1 MKRYLII
8 NPKTGEN
15 MIREFTSKQL
25 SEVVRDG
32 FTMIIPINN

>member
-15 MIREFTSKQL
+15 LIREFTPKQL
-25 SEVVRDG
+25 AEVVRDG
-32 FTMIIPINN
+32 FTMIIPVK